1 MESVNVWS
9 AQISSLPGVIPIPL
23 DPSYL
28 RSEPNNR
35 PSVLSSDG
43 KQIYTILNR
52 VAKEILDLCDGTC
65 DLPKI
70 LRLFQEKYPD
80 QPRETLAHDLAQ
92 TLHSL
97 TVNCLIVWKKEG
109 RYMNDPFGS
118 DYLTSVN
125 PDELLILAD
134 ASRFAEIEEAAAKS
148 LSAKQSKNGNRIYF
162 SEFDVEPELENFL
175 VLRQRLFS
183 FTHDYFLLTSQSG
196 EINGLI
202 ICEPATNP
210 AGRSVIIKFISCSS
224 TLLAGVLDRLAEY
237 YGSSAPKAYRAL
249 RIDAPDSTPIAEQLD
264 HSDQR
269 LGFSLVGTLPNEL
282 DSGDVKLFVR
292 PLDKKQ

>member
-1 MESVNVWS
+1 MPLGSWQPS
-9 AQISSLPGVIPIPL
+9 AL
-23 DPSYL
+23 
-28 RSEPNNR
+28 
-35 PSVLSSDG
+35 
-43 KQIYTILNR
+43 
-52 VAKEILDLCDGTC
+52 
-65 DLPKI
+65 
-70 LRLFQEKYPD
+70 
-80 QPRETLAHDLAQ
+80 TL
-92 TLHSL
+92 
-97 TVNCLIVWKKEG
+97 
-109 RYMNDPFGS
+109 Y
-118 DYLTSVN
+118 
-125 PDELLILAD
+125 
-134 ASRFAEIEEAAAKS
+134 
-148 LSAKQSKNGNRIYF
+148 RIYF

-183 FTHDYFLLTSQSG
+183 FTHDYFLLTNQSG

>member
-1 MESVNVWS
+1 MR
-9 AQISSLPGVIPIPL
+9 A
-23 DPSYL
+23 
-28 RSEPNNR
+28 
-35 PSVLSSDG
+35 
-43 KQIYTILNR
+43 
-52 VAKEILDLCDGTC
+52 
-65 DLPKI
+65 
-70 LRLFQEKYPD
+70 
-80 QPRETLAHDLAQ
+80 
-92 TLHSL
+92 
-97 TVNCLIVWKKEG
+97 
-109 RYMNDPFGS
+109 
-118 DYLTSVN
+118 
-125 PDELLILAD
+125 
-134 ASRFAEIEEAAAKS
+134 
-148 LSAKQSKNGNRIYF
+148 
-162 SEFDVEPELENFL
+162 
-175 VLRQRLFS
+175 
-183 FTHDYFLLTSQSG
+183 
-196 EINGLI
+196 NGLI